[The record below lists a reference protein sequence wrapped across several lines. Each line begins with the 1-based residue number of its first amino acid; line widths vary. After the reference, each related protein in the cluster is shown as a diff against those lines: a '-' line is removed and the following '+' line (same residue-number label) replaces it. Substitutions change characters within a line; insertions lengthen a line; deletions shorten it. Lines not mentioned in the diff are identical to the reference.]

1 MEYLLKRVNTMLLN
15 EFESKEML
23 RRAGIPV
30 IETRFVK
37 TKQAAIDAAKEIGFP
52 VVMKIVSPDISH
64 KSDAGGVRL
73 GLTNATQVGK
83 AHRDIIETVKAK
95 MPQAKIEGVTV
106 QKMAGPGVEVII
118 GMNTDAQFGP
128 VMMFGLGGILIEIIK
143 DVSFRLIPLERKDA
157 AAMIREIKGC
167 TLLQGVRGQPAAD
180 INALEKLLLK
190 VSEFIDKNPQVKE
203 LDLNPVIV
211 SPEGVTAVDARIV
224 LE

>member
-1 MEYLLKRVNTMLLN
+1 MLLN

-37 TKQAAIDAAKEIGFP
+37 TKRAAIEAAKEIGFP

-64 KSDAGGVRL
+64 KSDTGGVRL

-83 AHRDIIETVKAK
+83 AYREIIETVKAK
-95 MPQAKIEGVTV
+95 MPQAKIEGITV
-106 QKMAGPGVEVII
+106 QKMATPGVEVII
-118 GMNTDAQFGP
+118 GMNQDDQFGP
-128 VMMFGLGGILIEIIK
+128 VMMFGLGGILVEILK
-143 DVSFRLIPLERKDA
+143 DVSFRIIPLERKDA
-157 AAMIREIKGC
+157 AAMIREIKGYR
-167 TLLQGVRGQPAAD
+167 LLKGVRGQPPAD
-180 INALEKLLLK
+180 IKALEKLLLN
-190 VSEFIDKNPQVKE
+190 VSDFIENNPQVKE

-211 SPEGVTAVDARIV
+211 SPEGVTALDARIV